1 MFSFFKKQSTPI
13 EKDKEVKQ
21 SIFTTDSEKPSQIT
35 SMRNAIQRTFQRDAI
50 DDVFEDGT
58 MDGVSDLKRNMNY
71 SFSGL
76 SETQLAYF
84 SNNGF
89 IGYQACAMMAQH
101 WLIDKCCTIPAKDA
115 IRKGFNITA
124 NDGTDLDPKILKE
137 ITKQN
142 KKFKLNH
149 NLVEF
154 EKMGRVFGVRIA
166 MFKIESSDP
175 DYYKK
180 PFNPD
185 GITPNSYKGISQI
198 DPYWIAPALDTQAA
212 SDPSS
217 LNFYEPTFWNI
228 GGLKVHRS
236 HLVIM
241 RHSEVPDIL
250 KPTYLYG
257 GLPLTQKI
265 YTRVYSAER
274 TSDEA
279 PQLVMTK
286 RSNIFKTDIEQA
298 LTDESLFSQKMQE
311 WTTYRDNYGVKVIG
325 LDDEMTQNDTA
336 LGDLDN
342 VIMTQYQLVASVA
355 NMPSTKLL
363 GTTPKGFSST
373 GEYEEA
379 SYREELENIQEY
391 DLTPFIDRHHLC
403 LIRSIVAP
411 KFKIEP
417 FEVEIS
423 WMPIDSITETELA
436 DINLKK
442 AQTDVALQGCG
453 AIDGFDIRE
462 RVIADKASGYNG
474 MEIQDYEEE
483 TNTEEK
489 TMGATVETNN
499 AKGDTTTI

>member
-1 MFSFFKKQSTPI
+1 MFSFFKKQVEPLTQEPI
-13 EKDKEVKQ
+13 LKQ
-21 SIFTTDSEKPSQIT
+21 SLFATDSEGIPRST
-35 SMRNAIQRTFQRDAI
+35 NERRALQRTFQREVMS
-50 DDVFEDGT
+50 DVVEDGT
-58 MDGVSDLKRNMNY
+58 MDGLSDLKRAMNY
-71 SFSGL
+71 SLSGL

-84 SNNGF
+84 SNHGF

-101 WLIDKCCTIPAKDA
+101 WLIDKVCTLPAKDA
-115 IRKGFNITA
+115 IRKGFDITS
-124 NDGTDLDPKILKE
+124 NDGTDLEPKILKE
-137 ITKQN
+137 ITRQN
-142 KKFKLNH
+142 KIFKLNH

-198 DPYWIAPALDTQAA
+198 DPYWIAPELDTQAA

-257 GLPLTQKI
+257 GIPLTQKI
-265 YTRVYSAER
+265 YNRVYCSER

-286 RSNIFKTDIEQA
+286 RSNIFKTDITQA
-298 LTDESLFSQKMQE
+298 LTDESQFAEKMQE
-311 WTTYRDNYGVKVIG
+311 WTAYRDNYGVKVIG
-325 LDDEMTQNDTA
+325 LDDEMTQSDTA
-336 LGDLDN
+336 LSDLDS
-342 VIMTQYQLVASVA
+342 VIMTQYQIVAAVA
-355 NMPSTKLL
+355 NIPSTKLL

-391 DLTPFIDRHHLC
+391 DFAPLIDRHNLC
-403 LIRSIVAP
+403 LMRSIIAP
-411 KFKIEP
+411 KFGIEP
-417 FEVEIS
+417 FEIEIA
-423 WMPIDSITETELA
+423 WRPIDSITETELA

-442 AQTDVALQGCG
+442 AQTDTALQQCG

-462 RVIADKASGYNG
+462 RVIADKNSGYNG
-474 MEIQDYEEE
+474 MEIQENEEE

-489 TMGATVETNN
+489 SVGATVETNS
-499 AKGDTTTI
+499 AKGNTASV